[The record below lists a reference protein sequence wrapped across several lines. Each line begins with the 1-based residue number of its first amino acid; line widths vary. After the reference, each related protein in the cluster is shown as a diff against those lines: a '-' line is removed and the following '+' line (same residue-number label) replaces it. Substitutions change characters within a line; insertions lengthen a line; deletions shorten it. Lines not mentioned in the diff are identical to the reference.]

1 MRWSL
6 AVWVS
11 GAVITAWVLVLL
23 ILGISDYL
31 GRGIKVSRCTFS
43 NSDDI
48 SDTPQDTE
56 SEESDDLPARLAR
69 IDSVCEKYADL
80 LWTDPTDDRA
90 SWDRKY
96 CGRDVCSFYLVE
108 RRRFGFCPIPKAATS
123 SLKTLIL
130 EAERIKDPG
139 DNADEIFLEFKK
151 RFPSVLPCPH
161 WDKKLGSEY
170 GKLIIVRH
178 PFERLV
184 SAYVDKIRTTD
195 PFIPGAKAMYKH
207 GFVGKGPNGTFTFSE
222 FVSNILKEP
231 VEKWD
236 EHWAPFTTR
245 CRPCSMRYNVIAKVE
260 TLDQD
265 LKTLL
270 PRIGLP
276 RWTFP
281 ARNVKT
287 RSNESS
293 RKEFSHYISEL
304 PRQQLLQLHAIY
316 MYDFELFGYK
326 LAGYTD
332 PVL

>member
-1 MRWSL
+1 MTYPTIRKILKARNRTTFRPGWHALTPCARSTPTSYGQTQLMTEQAGIASTAEGMCVPFIWS
-6 AVWVS
+6 
-11 GAVITAWVLVLL
+11 
-23 ILGISDYL
+23 
-31 GRGIKVSRCTFS
+31 RG
-43 NSDDI
+43 D
-48 SDTPQDTE
+48 
-56 SEESDDLPARLAR
+56 
-69 IDSVCEKYADL
+69 
-80 LWTDPTDDRA
+80 
-90 SWDRKY
+90 
-96 CGRDVCSFYLVE
+96 
-108 RRRFGFCPIPKAATS
+108 RFGFCPIPKAATS

-270 PRIGLP
+270 PRIGLQ